1 MAQLPEKVIN
11 LFEGGHAIWVATAAA
26 DGVPNI
32 AIKGSGVV
40 IDSEHLLFADLF
52 SRKTR
57 SNLEQNPN
65 VAIGIHDAA
74 AHVAVQIKGR
84 ATMSD
89 SGPLYEKTVA
99 AIKAKAPSL
108 PAPKYVVEIAV
119 ESVWDM
125 TAGPNAGNQ
134 LA

>member
-1 MAQLPEKVIN
+1 MAQLPDKVVS
-11 LFEGGHAIWVATAAA
+11 LLEGGHMFWVATAST

-32 AIKGSGVV
+32 AIKGSGAVA
-40 IDSEHLLFADLF
+40 DSEHVYFADLF
-52 SRKTR
+52 SKKTR
-57 SNLEQNPN
+57 ANLEQNPI
-65 VAIGIHDAA
+65 VAIGIHDAEK
-74 AHVAVQIKGR
+74 HVAVQIKGR
-84 ATMSD
+84 ATLSD
-89 SGPLYEKTVA
+89 SGSLYDTVVA
-99 AIKAKAPSL
+99 ALKIRAPHL

>member
-1 MAQLPEKVIN
+1 MAQLPDKLVK
-11 LFEGGHAIWVATAAA
+11 LLEGGHTFWVATATS

-32 AIKGSGVV
+32 AIKGSGALA
-40 IDSEHLLFADLF
+40 DNERLFFADLF
-52 SRKTR
+52 SKKTR
-57 SNLEQNPN
+57 ANLEQNPI
-65 VAIGIHDAA
+65 VAIGIHDAEN
-74 AHVAVQIKGR
+74 HVAVQVKGR
-84 ATMSD
+84 TTLSE
-89 SGPLYEKTVA
+89 SGPLYDTVVA
-99 AIKAKAPSL
+99 ALKVKAPSL